1 MVTYKSSPEINS
13 VSGVDTLKKGELFP
27 EFQNRVSSTNLN
39 AFSLFSRE
47 RNFHRFSCIERERE
61 LAHS

>member
-1 MVTYKSSPEINS
+1 MIEWSRINLPQKLILS
-13 VSGVDTLKKGELFP
+13 QVLTLKKGELFP

-39 AFSLFSRE
+39 AFSRE
-47 RNFHRFSCIERERE
+47 RNFHRFLALRERE